1 MPTDRSTS
9 YSFLHPTSG
18 AVILALDWILFSGN
32 VLSLGLGSMALSSI
46 GFVLG
51 LIGVAVVQHRY
62 GPDPMIMSGLK
73 GLLAGV
79 VVGIPL
85 PIAGTAV
92 GGLILSLSGL
102 DRWKKLLLPGRS
114 DEAETHETSA
124 ASDAKSTGY
133 STGAGENTRS
143 KS

>member
-1 MPTDRSTS
+1 MPTDRTS
-9 YSFLHPTSG
+9 HSFLHPTSG

-62 GPDPMIMSGLK
+62 GSDPMITSGLK

-79 VVGIPL
+79 VVGVPL
-85 PIAGTAV
+85 PVAGTAV
-92 GGLILSLSGL
+92 GGVVLSLSGL

-114 DEAETHETSA
+114 DDTETQTTHGP
-124 ASDAKSTGY
+124 SDSGPSH
-133 STGAGENTRS
+133 STGAGESTRS

>member
-1 MPTDRSTS
+1 MPTDRPS
-9 YSFLHPTSG
+9 YSFLHPASG

-51 LIGVAVVQHRY
+51 LIGVAMVQHRF
-62 GPDPMIMSGLK
+62 GSDPMISSGLK

-79 VVGIPL
+79 VVGVPL

-102 DRWKKLLLPGRS
+102 DRWKKLLPGRS
-114 DEAETHETSA
+114 HEAETQETSPT
-124 ASDAKSTGY
+124 SDTQPTDY
-133 STGAGENTRS
+133 STGAGERTRS
-143 KS
+143 SS